1 MSDKLIIE
9 VDNGE
14 RDYRLVTRISQK
26 ANALLEDV
34 VKRSGRSK
42 AYIASKL
49 IEYAYDHVEYDC
61 EESEELVR

>member
-34 VKRSGRSK
+34 VKRSGHSK

-49 IEYAYDHVEYDC
+49 IEYAYDYIEYSDA
-61 EESEELVR
+61 ESEAI